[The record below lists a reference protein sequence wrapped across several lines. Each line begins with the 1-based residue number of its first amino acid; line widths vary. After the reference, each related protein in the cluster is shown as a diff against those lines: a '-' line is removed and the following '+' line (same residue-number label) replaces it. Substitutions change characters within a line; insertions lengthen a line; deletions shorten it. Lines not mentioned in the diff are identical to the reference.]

1 MSLNFLSFKLLFLL
15 KRTKYNHAIEGA
27 SLIRK
32 NNKIVSGKLELS
44 VNALKVLE
52 KRYLIKDE
60 EGLVTETPEEMFRR
74 VAENIAQLDL
84 QYDKN
89 ADIEALQEEFY
100 RLMTSLKFLPNSPT
114 LMNAGTSLNQ
124 LSACFVLPVEDS
136 IEGIFDSLKHM
147 ALIHKSGGGVGFS
160 FSKIRPVGDVVRSTK
175 GIASG
180 PISFMHIYD
189 AATEVIK
196 QGGRRRGANM
206 GILRVDHPDILE
218 FITIKGKNN
227 GKYEYGKKDEF
238 WKNGRKKDELE
249 NKSGKESNIDHL
261 TNFNLSVAVNDEF
274 MHAVKDDLEIDLV
287 NPRNSEVVKSIPAR
301 TIFDLMVDMAWKN
314 GDPGI
319 LFMDEVNR
327 ANPTPHL
334 GLIQATNPCGE
345 QPLLSYESCNLGSIN
360 LAQMVENGEILWD
373 ELKKTIE
380 TAVHFLDNVIDANQY
395 PLPKIE
401 EKTQKT
407 RKIGLG
413 VMGFADMLIRLEI
426 PYNSQEALDMAG
438 KLMSFISTTAREAS
452 LELGKIKGSFP
463 AFKRSRWDNEGYAA
477 MRNATTTTIAPT
489 GSISIIAGVSSGI
502 EPLFAVSFQRDVL
515 DGAKLLEVNPLFEEM
530 ARERGIYSEK
540 LMMKIARKGSL
551 HGLKE
556 IPDDLQRIFVTTY
569 EVDPVWQVRMQAA
582 FQKHTDNAVSKTVNL
597 PSDATHEDVK
607 KVFILA
613 HQLKCKGITVYRY
626 GSKEKQVLYLGIIPE
641 NQDHEYLSAKSEY
654 SGGCPSFICIH

>member
-1 MSLNFLSFKLLFLL
+1 LSLNFLSFKLLFLL

-334 GLIQATNPCGE
+334 RLIQATNPCGE

-395 PLPKIE
+395 PLHKIE

-551 HGLKE
+551 QGLKE

>member
-1 MSLNFLSFKLLFLL
+1 LSLNFLSFKLLFLL

-227 GKYEYGKKDEF
+227 GKYEYGKKYEF

-373 ELKKTIE
+373 ELKK
-380 TAVHFLDNVIDANQY
+380 
-395 PLPKIE
+395 PL
-401 EKTQKT
+401 
-407 RKIGLG
+407 
-413 VMGFADMLIRLEI
+413 
-426 PYNSQEALDMAG
+426 
-438 KLMSFISTTAREAS
+438 KLRC
-452 LELGKIKGSFP
+452 
-463 AFKRSRWDNEGYAA
+463 
-477 MRNATTTTIAPT
+477 
-489 GSISIIAGVSSGI
+489 
-502 EPLFAVSFQRDVL
+502 
-515 DGAKLLEVNPLFEEM
+515 
-530 ARERGIYSEK
+530 
-540 LMMKIARKGSL
+540 
-551 HGLKE
+551 
-556 IPDDLQRIFVTTY
+556 IF
-569 EVDPVWQVRMQAA
+569 W
-582 FQKHTDNAVSKTVNL
+582 
-597 PSDATHEDVK
+597 
-607 KVFILA
+607 
-613 HQLKCKGITVYRY
+613 IT
-626 GSKEKQVLYLGIIPE
+626 
-641 NQDHEYLSAKSEY
+641 
-654 SGGCPSFICIH
+654 